1 MYPRGSR
8 EAYELQQIY
17 MPCSSVGATVYGSVG
32 DAVGDPVGGSISAA
46 VGGSVGGSAGGSV
59 RGSSARAPWVTK
71 VSNDTPKS
79 IKTPST
85 HHFTKLQRRL
95 L

>member
-1 MYPRGSR
+1 
-8 EAYELQQIY
+8 
-17 MPCSSVGATVYGSVG
+17 MPCGSVGGTVDGSVG
-32 DAVGDPVGGSISAA
+32 DLVGGSISAA
-46 VGGSVGGSAGGSV
+46 VGGYVGGSVGGSVSGSN
-59 RGSSARAPWVTK
+59 ARAPWVTK
-71 VSNDTPKS
+71 VPNDARKP

>member
-1 MYPRGSR
+1 
-8 EAYELQQIY
+8 
-17 MPCSSVGATVYGSVG
+17 MPCGSVGGTVDGSVG

-46 VGGSVGGSAGGSV
+46 VGGSVGGS
-59 RGSSARAPWVTK
+59 SASAPWVTK
-71 VSNDTPKS
+71 VPNDARKP
-79 IKTPST
+79 IKTPSK

>member
-1 MYPRGSR
+1 
-8 EAYELQQIY
+8 
-17 MPCSSVGATVYGSVG
+17 MPCGSVGGTVDGSVG

-46 VGGSVGGSAGGSV
+46 VGGSVGGS
-59 RGSSARAPWVTK
+59 SARAPWVTK
-71 VSNDTPKS
+71 VPNDARKP

>member
-1 MYPRGSR
+1 
-8 EAYELQQIY
+8 
-17 MPCSSVGATVYGSVG
+17 MPCGSVGGTVDGSVG

-46 VGGSVGGSAGGSV
+46 VGGSVGGS
-59 RGSSARAPWVTK
+59 SARAPWVTK
-71 VSNDTPKS
+71 VPNDAPKS

-85 HHFTKLQRRL
+85 HHSTKLQRRL

>member
-1 MYPRGSR
+1 
-8 EAYELQQIY
+8 
-17 MPCSSVGATVYGSVG
+17 MPCGAVGGTVDGSVG
-32 DAVGDPVGGSISAA
+32 DAVGDPVGSISAA
-46 VGGSVGGSAGGSV
+46 VGGSVGGSAGSSES
-59 RGSSARAPWVTK
+59 GSSARAPWVTK
-71 VSNDTPKS
+71 VPNDARKP

>member
-1 MYPRGSR
+1 
-8 EAYELQQIY
+8 
-17 MPCSSVGATVYGSVG
+17 MPCGSVGGTVDGSVG

-46 VGGSVGGSAGGSV
+46 VGGSVGGSVGESVSGSN
-59 RGSSARAPWVTK
+59 ATAPWVTK
-71 VSNDTPKS
+71 VPNDARKP
-79 IKTPST
+79 IKTPSK

>member
-1 MYPRGSR
+1 
-8 EAYELQQIY
+8 
-17 MPCSSVGATVYGSVG
+17 MPCGSVGGTVDGSVG

-59 RGSSARAPWVTK
+59 SGSSARAPWVTK
-71 VSNDTPKS
+71 GPNDAPKS

-85 HHFTKLQRRL
+85 HYLTKLQRRL
-95 L
+95 ITI

>member
-1 MYPRGSR
+1 
-8 EAYELQQIY
+8 
-17 MPCSSVGATVYGSVG
+17 MPCGSIGGTVDGSVG

-46 VGGSVGGSAGGSV
+46 VGGSVSGSN
-59 RGSSARAPWVTK
+59 ARAPWVTK
-71 VSNDTPKS
+71 GPNDAPKS

-85 HHFTKLQRRL
+85 HHCTKLQQRL

>member
-1 MYPRGSR
+1 
-8 EAYELQQIY
+8 
-17 MPCSSVGATVYGSVG
+17 MPCGSVGGTVDGSVG

-46 VGGSVGGSAGGSV
+46 VGGSVGGS
-59 RGSSARAPWVTK
+59 SARAPWVTK
-71 VSNDTPKS
+71 GPNDAPKS

-85 HHFTKLQRRL
+85 HNFTKLQRRL